1 MEQYLD
7 KKTRD
12 PRNLIQ
18 DCLRRG
24 IKSPLSITR
33 DELRTKFFVCQ
44 KNIELLTKNGPLFQ
58 LKHLQD
64 LLKQL
69 LQSGDAHRV
78 SKIMG
83 IIQKEAMRK
92 RWICINKSTCKAWG
106 SLTLQVKF
114 PTADGGHNEF
124 KTKESLFSAVS
135 PILVERFQLAL
146 IAPCHQ
152 GTFFEEVGHLVD
164 GPVLQ
169 QILEGTY
176 EYPQDLDPATRLLFE
191 EATHTY
197 ASLSPQEIAIYVTP
211 EDFQLFWQTA
221 RERTG
226 SSYSY
231 TLDITLLLLSVLI
244 SQPYMQQSCRS
255 VQGMVLH

>member
-1 MEQYLD
+1 
-7 KKTRD
+7 
-12 PRNLIQ
+12 
-18 DCLRRG
+18 
-24 IKSPLSITR
+24 
-33 DELRTKFFVCQ
+33 
-44 KNIELLTKNGPLFQ
+44 
-58 LKHLQD
+58 
-64 LLKQL
+64 
-69 LQSGDAHRV
+69 
-78 SKIMG
+78 
-83 IIQKEAMRK
+83 MRK
-92 RWICINKSTCKAWG
+92 RWNCINKSTCKAWG

-114 PTADGGHNEF
+114 PTADGRHNEF

-169 QILEGTY
+169 QILEGTH